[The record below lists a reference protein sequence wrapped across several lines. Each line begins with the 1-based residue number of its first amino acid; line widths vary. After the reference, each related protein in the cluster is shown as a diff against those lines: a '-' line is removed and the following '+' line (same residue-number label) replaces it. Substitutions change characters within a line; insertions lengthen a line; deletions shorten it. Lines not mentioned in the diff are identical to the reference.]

1 MIITIA
7 LSQRK
12 MLWVVSRTSADL
24 RILKTVKAPTIK
36 GMSILALVFGSI
48 FLFAVMVLIVETLD
62 L

>member
-1 MIITIA
+1 
-7 LSQRK
+7 